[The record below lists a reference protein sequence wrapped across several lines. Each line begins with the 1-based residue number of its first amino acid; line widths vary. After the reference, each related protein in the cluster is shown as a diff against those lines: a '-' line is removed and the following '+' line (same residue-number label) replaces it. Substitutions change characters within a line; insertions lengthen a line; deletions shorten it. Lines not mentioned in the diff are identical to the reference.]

1 MPVHGIARL
10 IGIACLLGSPLQA
23 VATHPRYLTL
33 VDEGT
38 VYTLGEDFT
47 ATEKAA
53 TFTLKA
59 GTYTTLFED
68 RGGYYLLGAENC
80 LEMRVVPPKQP
91 EHAYTMPFNCGVHLP
106 RDAQE
111 PARFFVIRAAI
122 PRNPEFGVLIN
133 AIIKAGEGGF
143 NYPISAKH
151 VVGLRERLSAQPPAQ

>member
-1 MPVHGIARL
+1 MLARL
-10 IGIACLLGSPLQA
+10 FCIAGLLVAPLA
-23 VATHPRYLTL
+23 LAGTHPRYLTL
-33 VDEGT
+33 VPDGIAY
-38 VYTLGEDFT
+38 VLAEDFT

-68 RGGYYLLGAENC
+68 RTGYYLLGDADC

-106 RDAQE
+106 KDVSE

-122 PRNPEFGVLIN
+122 PPNREYGLIVN

-143 NYPISAKH
+143 NYPIAAKY
-151 VVGLRERLSAQPPAQ
+151 VVGLRERLSVPPPSGS